1 MPHLVREGETLSS
14 TGYSRCEGGKGLNQA
29 TALAKAGQEVSFAGA
44 IGEDGLFLKAYLDGL
59 GIDTADLAVLDM
71 PTGHAMIQV
80 DALGNNSIVL
90 FGGANQAVTPDRI
103 DAVLAHYAPGDY
115 LLLQNEIS
123 RGDTII
129 RRAAARGIRVVLN
142 PSPMSDA
149 LLSWPLELV
158 DWFHP
163 QRNRRARSD
172 GQSRPGG
179 YAARV
184 AASLSTGACRT
195 DAGRRRLP
203 IRRRRAALPSARH
216 SRSCR
221 GYHRGGRYLHGILS
235 PCHPER
241 KPGAGSALPGG
252 ARSVPCGQP
261 SRRGAIDSL
270 CRRSIAVY
278 AARRPFLVRAGRC
291 MACAPDR
298 HFATATISSPE
309 TVKPPSI
316 GRQGNRRD

>member
-1 MPHLVREGETLSS
+1 MKLLVFGSANIDHVYHMPHLVREGETLSS

-129 RRAAARGIRVVLN
+129 RRAAARGIRV
-142 PSPMSDA
+142 S
-149 LLSWPLELV
+149 
-158 DWFHP
+158 
-163 QRNRRARSD
+163 
-172 GQSRPGG
+172 
-179 YAARV
+179 
-184 AASLSTGACRT
+184 
-195 DAGRRRLP
+195 
-203 IRRRRAALPSARH
+203 
-216 SRSCR
+216 
-221 GYHRGGRYLHGILS
+221 
-235 PCHPER
+235 
-241 KPGAGSALPGG
+241 
-252 ARSVPCGQP
+252 
-261 SRRGAIDSL
+261 
-270 CRRSIAVY
+270 
-278 AARRPFLVRAGRC
+278 
-291 MACAPDR
+291 
-298 HFATATISSPE
+298 
-309 TVKPPSI
+309 
-316 GRQGNRRD
+316 

>member
-1 MPHLVREGETLSS
+1 MKLLVFGSANIDHVYHMPHLVREGETLPS

-158 DWFHP
+158 DWFILNEIEGRDLTGKAVPEDMLRALLHRYP
-163 QRNRRARSD
+163 RAHVVLTLGGDGSLYADGVQRFHQPVIPVPVVDTTAAGDTFTGYFLHAILSGSPAREALCLAAHAASLAV
-172 GQSRPGG
+172 SRPG
-179 YAARV
+179 
-184 AASLSTGACRT
+184 
-195 DAGRRRLP
+195 AGRSIP
-203 IRRRRAALPSARH
+203 FAAEV
-216 SRSCR
+216 SR
-221 GYHRGGRYLHGILS
+221 
-235 PCHPER
+235 
-241 KPGAGSALPGG
+241 
-252 ARSVPCGQP
+252 
-261 SRRGAIDSL
+261 
-270 CRRSIAVY
+270 
-278 AARRPFLVRAGRC
+278 F
-291 MACAPDR
+291 M
-298 HFATATISSPE
+298 
-309 TVKPPSI
+309 
-316 GRQGNRRD
+316 RQGGLS